1 MNDTLTPKPP
11 RIYQHIAR
19 AEWGN
24 AVLLEELADRRVF
37 RFEDGKERTIH
48 ANFWEKMVVQSLD
61 SDEAYEIQGRAL
73 AGVEAKR
80 VRKVR
85 VPRAKKLPK
94 KPDITFEEQLEIF
107 KSEYEIGFPDVRF
120 RAASVDKAV
129 KRGGELLSAEKL
141 GPLVGSGDFEGAF
154 KAAVKVIEGYK
165 SGVPKSERDRF
176 AALPSESYEA
186 FATALNDWLHGEGSI
201 AARFDALIE
210 ALGGEE
216 AAGWQLT
223 TAFGALVHP
232 DELLFVR
239 PSVMRKQALIVDVY
253 PKVMKNPTGAVYEQL
268 LEAGQK
274 LREKLVEAEQ
284 HPKDLL
290 DVAQFALRT
299 LKAPAAKKPAAQ
311 KADKADDEEAAD

>member
-1 MNDTLTPKPP
+1 MNDTLIPKPP

-48 ANFWEKMVVQSLD
+48 SKFWEKMAVQSLD

-120 RAASVDKAV
+120 RATSVDKAV
-129 KRGGELLSAEKL
+129 KRAGDLLSAEKL
-141 GPLVGSGDFEGAF
+141 AALIEAGDFEGVF
-154 KAAVKVIEGYK
+154 SAAAKVIEGYK

-176 AALPSESYEA
+176 AAVPAEGHEA
-186 FATALNDWLHGEGSI
+186 FAAALNDWLHGEGPV

-210 ALGGEE
+210 SLGEGEV
-216 AAGWQLT
+216 GWQLV

-232 DELLFVR
+232 EERLFVR

-253 PKVMKNPTGAVYEQL
+253 PKVMKNPSGAVYEQL

-274 LREKLVEAEQ
+274 LQEKLVEAEQ

-299 LKAPAAKKPAAQ
+299 LKAPAKKPG
-311 KADKADDEEAAD
+311 ADEG

>member
-19 AEWGN
+19 TEWGN

-48 ANFWEKMVVQSLD
+48 ANFWDKMVVQTLD

-80 VRKVR
+80 VRKIR

-107 KSEYEIGFPDVRF
+107 KEEYEIGFPDIRF

-129 KRGGELLSAEKL
+129 KRAAELLSAEKL
-141 GPLVGSGDFEGAF
+141 GAFLEGGDFEGAF
-154 KAAVKVIEGYK
+154 KAAVKVIEGFK

-176 AALPSESYEA
+176 AELSSESYEE
-186 FATALNDWLHGEGSI
+186 FAKALNELLHGEGPV
-201 AARFDALIE
+201 AARFDALLA

-216 AAGWQLT
+216 SVGWQLS
-223 TAFGALVHP
+223 TAFGALVRP
-232 DELLFVR
+232 GDFLFIR

-253 PKVMKNPTGAVYEQL
+253 PKVMKNPSGPVYEQL
-268 LEAGQK
+268 LEAGEK
-274 LREKLVEAEQ
+274 LEAKLVEAEQ

-299 LKAPAAKKPAAQ
+299 LKASPAKKPAA
-311 KADKADDEEAAD
+311 AAEAPAEEE

>member
-11 RIYQHIAR
+11 RIYQHVAR

-24 AVLLEELADRRVF
+24 AVLLEELADRRIF

-48 ANFWEKMVVQSLD
+48 ANFWEKMQVQDLD
-61 SDEAYEIQGRAL
+61 PEEAYEIQSRAL

-94 KPDITFEEQLEIF
+94 KPDITFEEQLEVF
-107 KSEYEIGFPDVRF
+107 KGEYEIGFPDVRF
-120 RAASVDKAV
+120 RAASVDKAI
-129 KRGGELLSAEKL
+129 KRAGDLLSAEKL
-141 GPLVGSGDFEGAF
+141 GPLLEAGDFEGVF
-154 KAAVKVIEGYK
+154 KAAVKVIEGFK
-165 SGVPKSERDRF
+165 SGVPKRERDGF
-176 AALPSESYEA
+176 AELDPERYEA
-186 FATALNDWLHGEGSI
+186 FAEALNALLHGEGAI
-201 AARFDALIE
+201 AERFDALIE

-216 AAGWQLT
+216 NVGWQLSS
-223 TAFGALVHP
+223 AFGALVYP
-232 DELLFVR
+232 NDFLFIR

-268 LEAGQK
+268 LEAGIK
-274 LREKLVEAEQ
+274 LRDKLIEAEQ

-299 LKAPAAKKPAAQ
+299 LKAPAARKSAEAESEQ
-311 KADKADDEEAAD
+311 EDESIA